1 MFFRILRND
10 LKRKKIMNTV
20 LLLFVIL
27 SAMFAASSANN
38 MVSVYG
44 GIDYFAE
51 KAGMSDYIVL
61 TLNENGSCPADDAI
75 KRAKSVTDTKKEDI
89 IYLASKNLKKDGKKY
104 VDFENTGLSQEE
116 YDRLSEI
123 APVVAYPEIAWST
136 TWQDETINDASAL
149 GLEDEGRTLVAE
161 TEELIAEKLSEY
173 PDLEGKKVGFFW
185 LSEDD
190 LGTFYIYTN
199 NDPRAAFLG
208 DLGLVTSESVTNL
221 IEDDTAFSIT
231 VSAENA
237 DLLDDVDIIITYGQ
251 ESLVEAM
258 QKDGRFSKIPAVNN
272 GAFVLLDSN
281 DVLAAASTPTVL
293 SIPYCID
300 DYLKALNDAAAKIQ

>member
-104 VDFENTGLSQEE
+104 VDFENTGLRVE
-116 YDRLSEI
+116 
-123 APVVAYPEIAWST
+123 
-136 TWQDETINDASAL
+136 
-149 GLEDEGRTLVAE
+149 
-161 TEELIAEKLSEY
+161 
-173 PDLEGKKVGFFW
+173 
-185 LSEDD
+185 
-190 LGTFYIYTN
+190 FYSN
-199 NDPRAAFLG
+199 
-208 DLGLVTSESVTNL
+208 ESRKN
-221 IEDDTAFSIT
+221 
-231 VSAENA
+231 
-237 DLLDDVDIIITYGQ
+237 
-251 ESLVEAM
+251 
-258 QKDGRFSKIPAVNN
+258 R
-272 GAFVLLDSN
+272 
-281 DVLAAASTPTVL
+281 
-293 SIPYCID
+293 
-300 DYLKALNDAAAKIQ
+300 